1 VTTPADF
8 KKLSDALAAASSAA
22 DQLQLRSFPLGYN
35 IMKTVGIAQPGDP
48 AKITFHVRRI
58 DHLSFPTSDFDSVA
72 EVEAHLDHLAT
83 LPRYRL
89 DLVDN
94 REVVEEPND
103 DHPFTTIRDAATGEE
118 FHVRVIDIEA
128 ATTLYIHAEEPPSA
142 NWHLDQ

>member
-1 VTTPADF
+1 M
-8 KKLSDALAAASSAA
+8 SDALAATWSAA
-22 DQLQLRSFPLGYN
+22 DRLQLRSFPLGYN
-35 IMKTVGIAQPGDP
+35 IMNTVGIAQPGDP
-48 AKITFHVRRI
+48 VKITFHVRRI
-58 DHLSFPTSDFDSVA
+58 DHLSFPTSDFSSVA

-89 DLVDN
+89 DLVGDPQ
-94 REVVEEPND
+94 VVEEPND

-128 ATTLYIHAEEPPSA
+128 ATTLYIHAEEPPTA